1 MMKPTRAQIR
11 EAAKRYVKVVEWGE
25 EDGVFIGSAPPLI
38 GQACHGKTEAEVFA
52 KLQVIVE
59 EWVEI
64 LLSDK
69 KPLPPALDKK
79 AYSGRFVVRVKP
91 ELHKR
96 LALQAAAREES
107 LNEFIVSRLTSR

>member
-1 MMKPTRAQIR
+1 MKQTRAQIK
-11 EAAKRYVKVVEWGE
+11 EAAKRYVKVVEWSP
-25 EDGVFIGSAPPLI
+25 EDGVFVGSAPPLI
-38 GQACHGKTEAEVFA
+38 GQACHGDTEAEVLTQ
-52 KLQVIVE
+52 LQKIVE

-79 AYSGRFVVRVKP
+79 VYSGRFVVRVKP

-96 LALQAAAREES
+96 LALQAAARDES
-107 LNEFIVSRLTSR
+107 LNEFIVSRLASS

>member
-1 MMKPTRAQIR
+1 MKPSRAQIKD
-11 EAAKRYVKVVEWGE
+11 AAKRYIKVVEWSD

-38 GQACHGKTEAEVFA
+38 GQACHGNTEAEVLA
-52 KLQVIVE
+52 QLQEIVE
-59 EWVEI
+59 QWVEI
-64 LLSDK
+64 LLSDR

-79 AYSGRFVVRVKP
+79 VYSGRFVVRVKP

-107 LNEFIVSRLTSR
+107 LNEFIVSRLASS

>member
-1 MMKPTRAQIR
+1 MKRTRTQIKD
-11 EAAKRYVKVVEWGE
+11 AAKRYVKIVEWSE
-25 EDGVFIGSAPPLI
+25 KDGVFVGSAPPLI
-38 GQACHGKTEAEVFA
+38 GQACHGDSEEEVLA
-52 KLQVIVE
+52 QLQTIVE

-69 KPLPPALDKK
+69 KPLPAELDKK
-79 AYSGRFVVRVKP
+79 TYSGRFVVRVKP

-107 LNEFIVSRLTSR
+107 LNEFIVSRLASS